1 MGDPESG
8 AGGLGGGSGPF
19 LEGGAVLTRVCLF
32 KSGAGESGAGGSEEA
47 QAPFKKRRGLKRGR
61 AARLSAALYER
72 APPRRRP
79 FKPRPKGSLGWAWPS
94 RHPLRRRHFP
104 AAPGRVRKEEA
115 AGNGGGAAGADDA
128 AARPQPPPP
137 ASPPPGAAAAAAV
150 RLWLQRGRVLVWGA
164 AAARALRE
172 RHRVSGVLVGAPPR
186 RGRGPRLP
194 LQLLPE
200 EARLLAESGAALL
213 LTPPEPGEGPDPE
226 LEPSLAEGQDRDC
239 PPHSGSPTDPPG
251 PPQAL
256 LVQLPT
262 ARGGPPPP
270 APHPPPDLGRPSPHW
285 PHGGRP
291 GHERRYRVYRD
302 LWGRGLHLTAGGKF
316 GGDFLVYPGPPERF
330 HAAAVA
336 LCPPRG
342 RGCRWGGWW
351 PPPAWAPTSARRCC
365 SAPPP
370 RGGPPPPTPPC
381 SGAGTCESSV
391 TNGAFIGKKEKKRE
405 SQPLHLGGC
414 P

>member
-1 MGDPESG
+1 
-8 AGGLGGGSGPF
+8 
-19 LEGGAVLTRVCLF
+19 
-32 KSGAGESGAGGSEEA
+32 
-47 QAPFKKRRGLKRGR
+47 RR
-61 AARLSAALYER
+61 AE
-72 APPRRRP
+72 P
-79 FKPRPKGSLGWAWPS
+79 
-94 RHPLRRRHFP
+94 
-104 AAPGRVRKEEA
+104 
-115 AGNGGGAAGADDA
+115 
-128 AARPQPPPP
+128 
-137 ASPPPGAAAAAAV
+137 
-150 RLWLQRGRVLVWGA
+150 RGRVLVWGA

-172 RHRVSGVLVGAPPR
+172 RYRVSGVLVGAPPR

-213 LTPPEPGEGPDPE
+213 ITPPEPGEGPDAVTGLRGGGRQP
-226 LEPSLAEGQDRDC
+226 LTPPSPFC
-239 PPHSGSPTDPPG
+239 PPGAGAAEFGRRAGPGPPAPRQKPHRLGGSPIDWAFGGGGGVCVRNRGNAVGQGNLWGSSWGSGAPPG

-262 ARGGPPPP
+262 ARGGPLPP

-336 LCPPRG
+336 LCPPPG
-342 RGCRWGGWW
+342 AGLPLGGLVAAARLGTHVRKTLLLCAA
-351 PPPAWAPTSARRCC
+351 PPGGAPPAYTSLQW
-365 SAPPP
+365 
-370 RGGPPPPTPPC
+370 RGD
-381 SGAGTCESSV
+381 
-391 TNGAFIGKKEKKRE
+391 
-405 SQPLHLGGC
+405 L
-414 P
+414 

>member
-1 MGDPESG
+1 MAGLGGDTDPSDPPGTLGDPPGPLGPPRTPAERRQGPARSPGAGIRRFAARWRRAGPGFKPAHCGRSDAKAPPAPRGWDFGGARSRAAMGDPE
-8 AGGLGGGSGPF
+8 
-19 LEGGAVLTRVCLF
+19 
-32 KSGAGESGAGGSEEA
+32 
-47 QAPFKKRRGLKRGR
+47 
-61 AARLSAALYER
+61 
-72 APPRRRP
+72 
-79 FKPRPKGSLGWAWPS
+79 
-94 RHPLRRRHFP
+94 
-104 AAPGRVRKEEA
+104 
-115 AGNGGGAAGADDA
+115 
-128 AARPQPPPP
+128 PPPAP
-137 ASPPPGAAAAAAV
+137 ASPPAAV

-172 RHRVSGVLVGAPPR
+172 RYRVSGVLVGAPPR

-213 LTPPEPGEGPDPE
+213 ITPPEPGEGPDPE
-226 LEPSLAEGQDRDC
+226 LEPSLTEGQDRDP
-239 PPHSGSPTDPPG
+239 PPHSRSPTAPLG

-262 ARGGPPPP
+262 ARGGPLPP

-336 LCPPRG
+336 LCPPPG
-342 RGCRWGGWW
+342 AGLPLGGLVAAARLGTHVRKTLLLCAA
-351 PPPAWAPTSARRCC
+351 PPGGAPPAYTSLQW
-365 SAPPP
+365 
-370 RGGPPPPTPPC
+370 RGD
-381 SGAGTCESSV
+381 
-391 TNGAFIGKKEKKRE
+391 
-405 SQPLHLGGC
+405 L
-414 P
+414 